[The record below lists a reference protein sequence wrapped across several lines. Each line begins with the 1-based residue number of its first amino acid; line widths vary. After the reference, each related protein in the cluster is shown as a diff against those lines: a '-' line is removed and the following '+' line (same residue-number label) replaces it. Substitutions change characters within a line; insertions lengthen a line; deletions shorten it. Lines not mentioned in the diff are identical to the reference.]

1 MTSQAATV
9 LGAAAA
15 VEGVA
20 PPACACLRLPCGL
33 PHDLALGRPDAIRC
47 AVSKGHAM
55 SCNLFGA
62 AKHQSGLSQDSV
74 SRGRRRGSCFT
85 RGARCLGALRNLKR
99 AHGWQVFARHEGTT
113 GPLCALPPRTPS
125 AWRWRTRYGPAE
137 CDQPSS
143 TTTACSEFGCGGAP
157 DAAPD
162 CPLHHKL
169 RDVPST
175 AGSTQLVL
183 RAFAWRVI
191 ARAIPSLRL
200 RSSQLGVV
208 CDGRGP
214 SRFSAREHENYCIFA
229 ALQWRHQHVRQ
240 RCSYLRAHLLPLLIQ
255 FIFVPPIHDSLTTLT
270 PFFTLSHL
278 FDGATAIH
286 STAQSNGYKGCA
298 PVPTLPA
305 RQRGALFRTGTASL
319 TATPNLLCFLHL

>member
-1 MTSQAATV
+1 MF
-9 LGAAAA
+9 
-15 VEGVA
+15 GVWVWRR
-20 PPACACLRLPCGL
+20 PRCGSRLPS
-33 PHDLALGRPDAIRC
+33 PPRAARC
-47 AVSKGHAM
+47 AVH
-55 SCNLFGA
+55 
-62 AKHQSGLSQDSV
+62 
-74 SRGRRRGSCFT
+74 
-85 RGARCLGALRNLKR
+85 
-99 AHGWQVFARHEGTT
+99 
-113 GPLCALPPRTPS
+113 
-125 AWRWRTRYGPAE
+125 RWLDPA
-137 CDQPSS
+137 
-143 TTTACSEFGCGGAP
+143 
-157 DAAPD
+157 
-162 CPLHHKL
+162 
-169 RDVPST
+169 
-175 AGSTQLVL
+175 VL

-191 ARAIPSLRL
+191 AGAIPSLRL